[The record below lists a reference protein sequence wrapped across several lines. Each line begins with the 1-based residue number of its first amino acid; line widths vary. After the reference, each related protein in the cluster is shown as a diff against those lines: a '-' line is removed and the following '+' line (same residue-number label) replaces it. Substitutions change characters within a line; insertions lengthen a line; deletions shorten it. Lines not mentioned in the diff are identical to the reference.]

1 MDINLVHHL
10 GASGR
15 TLSVEE
21 KATLQVTFLQ
31 RSREVCIHPE
41 ALKKSRAT
49 LSILDDYSHCH
60 CFTGESWEDHV
71 LG

>member
-15 TLSVEE
+15 TLSMEE
-21 KATLQVTFLQ
+21 KATLQVTLLQ
-31 RSREVCIHPE
+31 RSREVRRPSE
-41 ALKKSRAT
+41 AHNNTPRNAHTALELLFFFLAGEPRE
-49 LSILDDYSHCH
+49 DD
-60 CFTGESWEDHV
+60 V

>member
-15 TLSVEE
+15 TLSIEE

-31 RSREVCIHPE
+31 RSREVCSYPQ
-41 ALKKSRAT
+41 ALKKDVQRSPFSTIAPT
-49 LSILDDYSHCH
+49 LFAQI
-60 CFTGESWEDHV
+60 GEPWEDNV